1 MKTYKAPDN
10 SLHSLSPEDIA
21 NGGEKYL
28 PADCVEITEAEAE
41 EIRAANMPKP
51 DPVQQVKDQIEA
63 IETAT
68 KMNRATREFML
79 EQVVR
84 ETARD
89 YNLDLSAEGVRE
101 TVQAGLYAGNVAYRR
116 IKDIDDQIAALRA
129 QIGEL

>member
-1 MKTYKAPDN
+1 M
-10 SLHSLSPEDIA
+10 LIA
-21 NGGEKYL
+21 FTDENGGFYQAGLADENDT
-28 PADCVEITEAEAE
+28 PAWAEGMTRLTEAQRLAE
-41 EIRAANMPKP
+41 LAANQP
-51 DPVQQVKDQIEA
+51 DPALQVKGQIEA

-89 YNLDLSAEGVRE
+89 YNLNLSDEGVRE